1 MEGGLSMKAIQTRRR
16 FLTAMSLAG
25 AAGLVRA
32 PHVRAEAT
40 LETTSVR
47 FTKIPATCL
56 APQYAAEELLRA
68 EGFTEV
74 RYVDLVIGTAVEE
87 ALARGNVDFN
97 MGFVPAY
104 VAAIDAGDP
113 ITVLSGIHAGCIEA
127 FGNESVRSITDLK
140 GKRVGVLGNGGS
152 EKHLVAVM
160 AAYVG
165 LDPGKDII
173 WVSDPA
179 RPPIELFAEGK
190 IDAFLS
196 IPPFSLDLRA
206 RHIGHSFVNSAA
218 DRPWSQ
224 YFCCMLAANQDFV
237 RNYPNAT
244 KRVLRAVLKTADL
257 CATDPNRIARQ
268 LVDGGFTDRYDYARQ
283 TLNEAPYQWRD
294 FDPEDSLRFYAL
306 RLRETG
312 FIKSSPQKIIA
323 DGTDWRF
330 LNELKRELKA

>member
-1 MEGGLSMKAIQTRRR
+1 MPITQSRRHVLTTLVLGTTARLLGARGAFAAEG
-16 FLTAMSLAG
+16 
-25 AAGLVRA
+25 
-32 PHVRAEAT
+32 PP
-40 LETTSVR
+40 ETSTVR
-47 FTKIPATCL
+47 FTKLPATCL
-56 APQYAAEELLRA
+56 APQYAADELLRA
-68 EGFTEV
+68 EGFTDV
-74 RYVDLVIGTAVEE
+74 RYVDSVIGKAP
-87 ALARGNVDFN
+87 ARGSVDFD

-104 VAAIDAGDP
+104 VRKIDAGDP
-113 ITVLSGIHAGCIEA
+113 ITVLSGVHAGCIEF

-140 GKRVGVLGNGGS
+140 GKRVGVLGTGGS
-152 EKHLVAVM
+152 EKLLAAVM

-165 LDPGKDII
+165 LDPGRDII

-206 RHIGHSFVNSAA
+206 RRIGHSFVNSTA

-224 YFCCMLAANQDFV
+224 YFCCMLAANRDFA

-244 KRVLRAVLKTADL
+244 RRVLRAVLKAADL
-257 CATDPNRIARQ
+257 CATDPKRIARQ
-268 LVDGGFTDRYDYARQ
+268 LVNGGFAKRYDYALQ
-283 TLNEAPYQWRD
+283 TLNEVPYQWRE

-306 RLRETG
+306 RMREAG
-312 FIKSSPQKIIA
+312 MIKSSPQKIIA

>member
-1 MEGGLSMKAIQTRRR
+1 LLRTPGL
-16 FLTAMSLAG
+16 
-25 AAGLVRA
+25 AAET
-32 PHVRAEAT
+32 PP
-40 LETTSVR
+40 ETTSVR
-47 FTKIPATCL
+47 FTKIPITCL

-68 EGFTEV
+68 EGFTDV
-74 RYVDLVIGTAVEE
+74 RYVDLVIGSSIGE
-87 ALARGNVDFN
+87 ALARGSVDFN
-97 MGFVPAY
+97 MSFASGA

-113 ITVLSGIHAGCIEA
+113 ITVLSGVHAGCIEG

-140 GKRVGVLGNGGS
+140 GKRVGVLGTGGS
-152 EKHLVAVM
+152 EKQLVSVM

-165 LDPGKDII
+165 LDPSKDII
-173 WVSDPA
+173 WVGDPA
-179 RPPIELFAEGK
+179 RPPVELFAAGQ

-196 IPPFSLDLRA
+196 VPPFSLDLRA
-206 RHIGHSFVNSAA
+206 RRIGHSFVNSAA

-224 YFCCMLAANQDFV
+224 YFCCMLAANRNFV
-237 RNYPNAT
+237 HNYPNAT

-257 CATDPNRIARQ
+257 CATNPKRIARK
-268 LVDGGFTDRYDYARQ
+268 LIDGGFTDRYDYALQ

-306 RLRETG
+306 RQHEAGL
-312 FIKSSPQKIIA
+312 IKSSPQKIIA